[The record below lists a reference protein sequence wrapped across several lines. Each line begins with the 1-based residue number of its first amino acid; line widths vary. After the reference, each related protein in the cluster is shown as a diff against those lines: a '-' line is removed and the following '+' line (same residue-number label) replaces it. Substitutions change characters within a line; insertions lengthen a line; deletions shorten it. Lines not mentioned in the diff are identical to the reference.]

1 MQMAQVM
8 AQVMASHRDGLQTRM
23 AQEGPLAS
31 SSRASRAQVP
41 RWVPRWGARPRSV
54 VVVLCNSAVRCHH
67 ADCGQQGSQWP
78 RAAHC
83 IRVAVPIVSC
93 IRTASGLEDLRTEG
107 VRVQTREARGSRR
120 GLLAGEWRGSVGRGP
135 QKRRARS
142 CGRQWQ
148 EQAVAGRS
156 RQDLYCIH
164 RTNVF
169 WDRVSN
175 GD

>member
-54 VVVLCNSAVRCHH
+54 VVVLCNSAVRWHRASCGRQGEPIAARGASHPGCCTYCIVHH
-67 ADCGQQGSQWP
+67 AL
-78 RAAHC
+78 
-83 IRVAVPIVSC
+83 
-93 IRTASGLEDLRTEG
+93 GLEDLRTEG